1 MNKIIGVS
9 LMDSRK
15 PAEAEPLGQKPIAD
29 LREWLARVEEIGEL
43 TRVSQPVDRDE
54 EMSAI
59 SYLVAKQ
66 QPSPAVLFERPRGFD
81 KSPIGAKMLWNILGP
96 SVKRVALTLEEP
108 ADTPTVELIRRV
120 KDKLKRRLPPREVPA
135 GQAPIYQNTITGKSI
150 DLNQL
155 PIPRHWPLDGGRY
168 AGTGDAVIT
177 RDPDSGYLNV
187 GTYRMMVQGKA
198 QVGLYL
204 SPGKDA
210 RLHITRAW
218 QQGKPINVAAAW
230 GIDPL
235 FMLVGSQTFPKNVS
249 EYEYAGGIKGEPIP
263 VVRGKTT
270 DLLIP
275 ANAELVIEGVIR
287 PNSVKAEGPFGEF
300 PGYYGRPE
308 AGCPLVDITAVHYR
322 SRPILTNALMA
333 DYPSCEQSGFFS
345 VIRSAKIWDDL
356 DKLGIPGIQGVY
368 AHPAA
373 AGGFGMTVISLEQRY
388 AGHAAQALALAAQ
401 VPGGAVALA
410 GGEPGVVAQADGA
423 FQQFALAGFQAA
435 QVMNSPD
442 DSLIIA
448 KLQRISDVR
457 FFQNFLFHTFHEES
471 DHISSRDGI
480 ESIEVTEIFSLDD
493 RRDTHVFALGS
504 ETPDILVFRA
514 FDKGPLI
521 LPLFYLR
528 NLATVD
534 GASVAGFI
542 PDIKR
547 LDLFFVHD
555 GSALKDS
562 FLKIS
567 DRMDT
572 SLIHARE
579 DSVCSI
585 FLAAPSR
592 VRMDGQFVKCFP
604 AGPHEILRMS
614 DGNGMVP
621 PDGDG
626 LEILR
631 SHDRSSTPPSKS
643 SHL

>member
-1 MNKIIGVS
+1 MQMNKIVGVS

-15 PAEAEPLGQKPIAD
+15 PSGRKPIAD

-66 QPSPAVLFERPRGFD
+66 QPSLAVLFERPRGFD
-81 KSPIGAKMLWNILGP
+81 KSPIGAKLLWNILGP

-108 ADTPTVELIRRV
+108 ANTPTVELIRRV
-120 KDKLKRRLPPREVPA
+120 KDKLKQRLLPREVA
-135 GQAPIYQNTITGKSI
+135 AVQAPIYQNTITGKNI

-177 RDPDSGYLNV
+177 RDPDSGYLNI
-187 GTYRMMVQGKA
+187 GTYRMMVQGKS

-275 ANAELVIEGVIR
+275 ANAELVIEGIIR

-308 AGCPLVDITAVHYR
+308 AGCPLVDISAVHYR

-356 DKLGIPGIQGVY
+356 DKLGIPGIHGVY
-368 AHPAA
+368 SHPAA
-373 AGGFGMTVISLEQRY
+373 AGGFGMTVISLEQRH
-388 AGHAAQALALAAQ
+388 AGHAAQVLALAAQ
-401 VPGGAVALA
+401 VPGGAYYTKWIIAVDEDVDPTDMDQVIWAMASRCNPIDDIDILRNTWSTWLDPTQNPPEKRPYGSKALINACKEHRHLPVFSKRTTLRKKIYDQVAARWSELGLPGRVPA
-410 GGEPGVVAQADGA
+410 VRAFEADNTVTYHEVGGFEPGRQPGENKPVARK
-423 FQQFALAGFQAA
+423 
-435 QVMNSPD
+435 N
-442 DSLIIA
+442 
-448 KLQRISDVR
+448 KK
-457 FFQNFLFHTFHEES
+457 N
-471 DHISSRDGI
+471 
-480 ESIEVTEIFSLDD
+480 
-493 RRDTHVFALGS
+493 
-504 ETPDILVFRA
+504 
-514 FDKGPLI
+514 K
-521 LPLFYLR
+521 
-528 NLATVD
+528 
-534 GASVAGFI
+534 
-542 PDIKR
+542 
-547 LDLFFVHD
+547 
-555 GSALKDS
+555 
-562 FLKIS
+562 
-567 DRMDT
+567 
-572 SLIHARE
+572 
-579 DSVCSI
+579 
-585 FLAAPSR
+585 
-592 VRMDGQFVKCFP
+592 
-604 AGPHEILRMS
+604 
-614 DGNGMVP
+614 
-621 PDGDG
+621 
-626 LEILR
+626 
-631 SHDRSSTPPSKS
+631 
-643 SHL
+643 

>member
-1 MNKIIGVS
+1 MNEIVDVPAKG
-9 LMDSRK
+9 RHK
-15 PAEAEPLGQKPIAD
+15 PETAKAPGGKPIAD
-29 LREWLARVEEIGEL
+29 LREWLTRVEAIGEL
-43 TRVSQPVDRDE
+43 TRVRQPVDRDE
-54 EMSAI
+54 EMSAV

-66 QPSPAVLFERPRGFD
+66 QPSPAVLFERPKGFD
-81 KSPIGAKMLWNILGP
+81 RSPIGARLLWNILGP

-108 ADTPTVELIRRV
+108 AGTPTVELIRRV

-135 GQAPIYQNTITGKSI
+135 DQAPVFENTILGKDI
-150 DLNQL
+150 DLDQL

-177 RDPDSGYLNV
+177 RDPDSGYLNI
-187 GTYRMMVQGKA
+187 GTYRMMQQGKS

-263 VVRGKTT
+263 VVRAQTS

-308 AGCPLVDITAVHYR
+308 AGCPLVDVTAVHYR
-322 SRPILTNALMA
+322 SQPVLTNALMA

-388 AGHAAQALALAAQ
+388 AGHAAQVLALAAQ
-401 VPGGAVALA
+401 VPGGAYYTKW
-410 GGEPGVVAQADGA
+410 
-423 FQQFALAGFQAA
+423 
-435 QVMNSPD
+435 
-442 DSLIIA
+442 IIA
-448 KLQRISDVR
+448 VDEDIDPTDMDQVIWAMASRSNPIDDIDILRNTWSTWLDPTQNPPEKRPYGSKALINACKEHRHLPVFSKRTTLRKEIYDRVAARWTELGLPGQAPAVR
-457 FFQNFLFHTFHEES
+457 AFE
-471 DHISSRDGI
+471 
-480 ESIEVTEIFSLDD
+480 
-493 RRDTHVFALGS
+493 S
-504 ETPDILVFRA
+504 ETPVTYHEV
-514 FDKGPLI
+514 G
-521 LPLFYLR
+521 
-528 NLATVD
+528 
-534 GASVAGFI
+534 GFE
-542 PDIKR
+542 PGR
-547 LDLFFVHD
+547 QP
-555 GSALKDS
+555 G
-562 FLKIS
+562 
-567 DRMDT
+567 
-572 SLIHARE
+572 E
-579 DSVCSI
+579 
-585 FLAAPSR
+585 
-592 VRMDGQFVKCFP
+592 VK
-604 AGPHEILRMS
+604 
-614 DGNGMVP
+614 
-621 PDGDG
+621 
-626 LEILR
+626 
-631 SHDRSSTPPSKS
+631 
-643 SHL
+643 